1 MNLIK
6 YGLTGNMLPFC
17 PNIVGYK
24 NGKIPRKVKPP
35 AINPMKANQVT
46 FLKYQI
52 KSIFSMPMAATP
64 AAEPMTSMLPPVPA
78 E

>member
-1 MNLIK
+1 
-6 YGLTGNMLPFC
+6 MLPFC
-17 PNIVGYK
+17 PNIVSYN
-24 NGKIPRKVKPP
+24 NGKIPKKVRPP

-46 FLKYQI
+46 FFKYQI

-64 AAEPMTSMLPPVPA
+64 AAEPMMSILPPVPA

>member
-1 MNLIK
+1 MSHIK

-24 NGKIPRKVKPP
+24 NGKIPRKVNPP
-35 AINPMKANQVT
+35 AINPMKANQVM

>member
-1 MNLIK
+1 
-6 YGLTGNMLPFC
+6 MLPFC
-17 PNIVGYK
+17 PNIVSYN
-24 NGKIPRKVKPP
+24 NGKIPKKVRPP
-35 AINPMKANQVT
+35 AINPRKANQVT

-64 AAEPMTSMLPPVPA
+64 AAEPMMSILPPVPA

>member
-1 MNLIK
+1 MNHIK

-17 PNIVGYK
+17 PNIVGYR

-35 AINPMKANQVT
+35 AINPIRANQVT

-52 KSIFSMPMAATP
+52 KSIFSIPMAATP
-64 AAEPMTSMLPPVPA
+64 AAEPMTSILPPVPA